1 MEHFL
6 RGRPQLWLWKFNSKE
21 KRKFVFV
28 FLFLVWVNVSMF
40 QGATDIIIGI
50 GRYIGFADIVKALL
64 VSFRYRTITKP
75 TLVALRMYYNS
86 IC

>member
-6 RGRPQLWLWKFNSKE
+6 RGRPHLWLWKFNSKE

-50 GRYIGFADIVKALL
+50 GRYIGFADMGNAY
-64 VSFRYRTITKP
+64 RYRLSVSANKKAHIGNLANIMK
-75 TLVALRMYYNS
+75 
-86 IC
+86 